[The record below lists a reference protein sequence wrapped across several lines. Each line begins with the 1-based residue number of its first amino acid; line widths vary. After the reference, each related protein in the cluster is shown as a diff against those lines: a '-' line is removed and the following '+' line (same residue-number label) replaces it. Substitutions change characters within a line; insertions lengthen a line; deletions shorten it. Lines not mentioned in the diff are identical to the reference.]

1 MEADR
6 GHFSLHGADRA
17 RQEVR
22 QHSGITN
29 PVKKYNTQAL
39 RHNTAGRMN
48 KKDTENRQITKL
60 FHCVAYST
68 AIGAQKPEQ
77 NRAR

>member
-6 GHFSLHGADRA
+6 SHFNLHRADWV

-29 PVKKYNTQAL
+29 PVNKYNTQAL
-39 RHNTAGRMN
+39 QDNTVGHMD
-48 KKDTENRQITKL
+48 KKDTENRQ
-60 FHCVAYST
+60 
-68 AIGAQKPEQ
+68 
-77 NRAR
+77 